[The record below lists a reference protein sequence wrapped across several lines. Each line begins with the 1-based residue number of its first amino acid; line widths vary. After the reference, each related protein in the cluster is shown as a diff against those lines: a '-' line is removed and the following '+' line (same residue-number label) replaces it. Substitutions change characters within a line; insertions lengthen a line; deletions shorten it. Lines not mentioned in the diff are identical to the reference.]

1 MKKLLLVGSNT
12 IHTYK
17 YLEMVAFY
25 FDEILLITD
34 SKREGFSYN
43 SICLDFS
50 LNSKVILKTP
60 KKIAQIIRDFEPSLI
75 HIHQANSYAYYT
87 LSASKNYDIPTVL
100 TTWGSDILLVPK
112 KGFLLKRMVKYNLK
126 KANYLTA
133 DSIFVAE
140 EIKRLQPAVKEVLIA
155 NFGIDVSKLELEKE
169 NIIYSNRLHKK
180 LYRIENIIKTFKNFI
195 QKREEENWKL
205 VIAGSGEDTDK
216 LKQLIEDLALSAKVD
231 FVGWVDKA
239 QNESWYSKARI
250 WVSIPESDATSISLL
265 EAMYC
270 GCIPIVSDLPANK
283 EWIVDGVNGIIIQ
296 NLEEDFFER
305 ALLLN
310 ESDLQKVNFERI
322 EQDGTKEINAKKF
335 IHLYDKILK
344 ND

>member
-1 MKKLLLVGSNT
+1 MSENSPRFT
-12 IHTYK
+12 R
-17 YLEMVAFY
+17 
-25 FDEILLITD
+25 
-34 SKREGFSYN
+34 SKTREDN
-43 SICLDFS
+43 
-50 LNSKVILKTP
+50 NNER
-60 KKIAQIIRDFEPSLI
+60 Q
-75 HIHQANSYAYYT
+75 
-87 LSASKNYDIPTVL
+87 
-100 TTWGSDILLVPK
+100 
-112 KGFLLKRMVKYNLK
+112 
-126 KANYLTA
+126 
-133 DSIFVAE
+133 
-140 EIKRLQPAVKEVLIA
+140 
-155 NFGIDVSKLELEKE
+155 
-169 NIIYSNRLHKK
+169 
-180 LYRIENIIKTFKNFI
+180 
-195 QKREEENWKL
+195 EENWKL